1 MRRLI
6 LFDIDGTLVRPTG
19 VGRRS
24 LERTFEERY
33 GAREA
38 FLGMRFHGRTD
49 PDIVLEGLSR
59 IGKGPAEIQPAIAH
73 YLRHLRSE
81 VARIQGSILLPG
93 VRELLKTLRATPDV
107 VLGLVTGN
115 VREGA
120 EIKLGKDSIFD
131 WFEVGGFG
139 DDSTDRAELIRMAR
153 RRALERQLGP
163 FESGRVFHVG
173 DTANDILA
181 AQGAGAVAVAVA
193 TGSVPRS
200 ELAELSPDFL
210 RDGFEPVT
218 PFLAEVLA

>member
-1 MRRLI
+1 M
-6 LFDIDGTLVRPTG
+6 
-19 VGRRS
+19 S
-24 LERTFEERY
+24 C
-33 GAREA
+33 
-38 FLGMRFHGRTD
+38 
-49 PDIVLEGLSR
+49 S
-59 IGKGPAEIQPAIAH
+59 
-73 YLRHLRSE
+73 
-81 VARIQGSILLPG
+81 
-93 VRELLKTLRATPDV
+93 
-107 VLGLVTGN
+107 GLVTGN

-163 FESGRVFHVG
+163 FESGRVFPRRRYRQRHLGCPRVR
-173 DTANDILA
+173 
-181 AQGAGAVAVAVA
+181 GAVAVAVA